1 MQFAYAYS
9 NWPNKISSFMR
20 VSDAETR
27 AMTTTPFKEYVL
39 AFSWAIYLWTT
50 YLNYR
55 QHVALQ
61 DNRIPALL
69 KEVIEPKSS
78 AKAREYGLDKSRF
91 GFFSD
96 AFEQIQSTAFIH
108 YDILP
113 LLWSW
118 AGQAIER
125 AGYDGYYEV
134 TQSVV
139 FVMLLSIVGTA
150 LNLPFSVYRTFVIEE
165 RHGFN
170 KVTPWL
176 FCMDMVKEQVLSAVI
191 GIPLIIAF
199 LKIIAWAGKDFYF
212 YIWVFML
219 VVQLVMILVY
229 PTFIQPLFNTFTPLP
244 EGSLRTKINAL
255 AARVHFPLKKLFVID
270 GSKRSS
276 HSNAYFYGF
285 GQNKR
290 IVLFDSLLDQ
300 KKDHPMFE
308 DEVCAVLAHEIGHW
322 QHNHVFRTLITI
334 QLHLFCIFYF
344 FSVFI
349 DHDPLYRSFGFD
361 TRPVLIGF
369 TLFQYVIS
377 PLETVLQFLQNA
389 VSRKNEFQA
398 DQYAKGLGYTELLK
412 AALVKLHV
420 ENKGTLNPDR
430 WYSAWHYSHPP
441 IVERL
446 GALGKTE

>member
-1 MQFAYAYS
+1 MKA
-9 NWPNKISSFMR
+9 
-20 VSDAETR
+20 SDRSLGADH
-27 AMTTTPFKEYVL
+27 ATPYKEYVL
-39 AFSWAIYLWTT
+39 AFSWAIYLWST

-55 QHVALQ
+55 QHVALK
-61 DNRIPALL
+61 DPRIPPSMV
-69 KEVIEPKSS
+69 KVIEPKSS

-91 GFFSD
+91 AFITD
-96 AFEQIQSTAFIH
+96 AFDQIQSSAFL
-108 YDILP
+108 YYGILP

-118 AGQAIER
+118 AGQAVHR
-125 AGYDGYYEV
+125 AGYDGYYEI

-139 FVMLLSIVGTA
+139 FILLISAIGTV
-150 LNLPFSVYRTFVIEE
+150 LNTPFSVYRTFVIEE

-170 KVTPWL
+170 KTTPFL
-176 FCMDMVKEQVLSAVI
+176 FCMDMVKEQALSAVI

-199 LKIIAWAGKDFYF
+199 LRIIDWAGKDFYF
-212 YIWVFML
+212 YVWVFML
-219 VVQLVMILVY
+219 VVQLVMILIF
-229 PTFIQPLFNTFTPLP
+229 PTFIQPLFNKFSPLP
-244 EGSLRTKINAL
+244 DGSLRDKINAL

-285 GQNKR
+285 GKNKR

-300 KKDHPMFE
+300 KKDHPVSE

-322 QHNHVFRTLITI
+322 QYNHVFRTLITI
-334 QLHLFCIFYF
+334 QLHLFCIFYL
-344 FSVFI
+344 FSAFV
-349 DHDPLYRSFGFD
+349 DHDPLYRSFGFSNK
-361 TRPVLIGF
+361 PVLIGF
-369 TLFQYVIS
+369 LLFQNLIN
-377 PLETVLQFLQNA
+377 PLEVVLQFLQNA
-389 VSRKNEFQA
+389 VSRRNEFQA
-398 DQYAKGLGYTELLK
+398 DQYAKGLGYAELLK

-446 GALGKTE
+446 AALGKTD